1 MLTRKT
7 SCSFHIPWELQ
18 CSSHQEPEMNQI
30 CPNSNSPNLFWI
42 IWFPPGH
49 WTCSGLLLSA
59 PLQSPCPSL
68 VEQLVAAAA
77 DEKIGLS
84 FLDNSKLSSI
94 LIWNLLLGQ
103 LLLGGLPLLDAV
115 WNVDRDWLGAKV
127 SATDVARNWH
137 LPLLHYLSLWI
148 RIRNQLCL
156 LLVLS
161 RLTEECLDQW
171 RSAGGVS
178 R

>member
-18 CSSHQEPEMNQI
+18 CSSHREPEINRIFQ
-30 CPNSNSPNLFWI
+30 NSNSSKTFE
-42 IWFPPGH
+42 
-49 WTCSGLLLSA
+49 LSDFH
-59 PLQSPCPSL
+59 LGIEL
-68 VEQLVAAAA
+68 VEVFSLQLPCNHLVQVLWSSWWWPPL
-77 DEKIGLS
+77 KRLNS
-84 FLDNSKLSSI
+84 VFWSKLSSI

-137 LPLLHYLSLWI
+137 LPLHYLSLWI
-148 RIRNQLCL
+148 RMQNQLCL
-156 LLVLS
+156 LLVLT
-161 RLTEECLDQW
+161 RLTKECLDQW